1 MEQPEAREL
10 TPSADR
16 RVVDGLLPEP
26 IGPMPVTALETLTR
40 SELETQITTARRFPR
55 SLALFKANALSL
67 VRLDQATAAACF
79 YALPR
84 RQRGEDGTV
93 KRVTITG
100 PSVRLAEIVAGAWG
114 NLRAGARIVGVEA
127 GEVVAQGYAH
137 DLQTNYAI
145 VTETRR
151 RIVDREGRRYSD
163 DLVVVTQNAAC
174 AIARRNAMFAVIPR
188 AYVNQLVAVAMKVA
202 AGDESTLVD
211 TRRAVLAELADL
223 GAPPAR
229 VCDRLERGGV
239 SDLDLDDVGLLR
251 GLVTAIRDGETTV
264 AAEFPAPAGEASPST
279 SSRSAALADT
289 VRRRRHRKAEGGAP
303 AARGAEAPAPTPP
316 AAEAPAAPAAPS
328 GASASTP
335 PPRDKDPTP

>member
-1 MEQPEAREL
+1 
-10 TPSADR
+10 
-16 RVVDGLLPEP
+16 LPEP
-26 IGPMPVTALETLTR
+26 VGAIPPTALETLTR
-40 SELETQITTARRFPR
+40 SELDVQITTARRYPR
-55 SLALFKANALSL
+55 SLAMFKANALSL
-67 VRLDQATAAACF
+67 VRLDQATASACF

-84 RQRGEDGTV
+84 RQRQDDGSM

-114 NLRAGARIVGVEA
+114 NMRAGARIVGLEA

-137 DLQTNYAI
+137 DLQTNYAV

-151 RIVDREGRRYSD
+151 RIVDRNGNRYSD

-211 TRRAVLAELADL
+211 TRRAVLAELAEL
-223 GAPPAR
+223 GVPAGR

-251 GLVTAIRDGETTV
+251 GLLTAIRDGETTV
-264 AAEFPAPAGEASPST
+264 AAEFPPPEGEAPPA

-289 VRRRRHRKAEGGAP
+289 VRRRRHRRAEAPVQPGG
-303 AARGAEAPAPTPP
+303 RGAEAPASPD
-316 AAEAPAAPAAPS
+316 AAAGPGEAPATPEEAPASTTPS
-328 GASASTP
+328 S
-335 PPRDKDPTP
+335 DKDPTP